1 MPLLSVDALR
11 KQIKSGK
18 LAPVYVIVGEDS
30 KLADGLVDGIEA
42 TIDPA
47 DRAFSVDRVYAT
59 EGGGAPVDII
69 ATARTPSML
78 GGPRVVIVLRAER
91 FFKPKRGGKKA
102 EAEDAEADSADDGGS
117 SESLRGDAALDL
129 APIEDYLAAPL
140 DSTTLVFV
148 AADVDLTRRTSKK
161 LKELAQFVECYG
173 LETNSAAERREATMT
188 VRSTIQNEMLQMGRT
203 LDPPALQLLID
214 RTGLDITQLR
224 GAIERLLLYAGDK
237 KTITVDDVRE
247 VVGEHAFVD
256 DWAVINAIGDGD
268 AGRALRA
275 LAQRFERG
283 DSPHGIVGQLRWWV
297 SSRLA
302 EAEPDRV
309 RPALE
314 SLLRTDLAL
323 KSSGG
328 DDRVLVERL
337 VVELTGKALSRS
349 GAGWR

>member
-1 MPLLSVDALR
+1 VPLLSVEALR

-18 LAPVYVIVGEDS
+18 LAPVYVIVGEDAR
-30 KLADGLVDGIEA
+30 LVDGLVDGIEA
-42 TIDPA
+42 TIDAA
-47 DRAFSVDRVYAT
+47 DRAFSVDRLYAA
-59 EGGGAPVDII
+59 ENGGAPVDVI
-69 ATARTPSML
+69 AAARTPSML

-91 FFKPKRGGKKA
+91 FFKPKRGGRKS
-102 EAEDAEADSADDGGS
+102 ESDDAETDAADDGGS
-117 SESLRGDAALDL
+117 GESASLDL
-129 APIEDYLAAPL
+129 APIDDYLASPL

-161 LKELAQFVECYG
+161 LKELAQFVECHG
-173 LETNSAAERREATMT
+173 LETASAADRRDAANT
-188 VRSTIQNEMLQMGRT
+188 VRATIQNEMLQMGRT
-203 LDPPALQLLID
+203 LEPAGLQLLID

-247 VVGEHAFVD
+247 VAGDHAFVD

-268 AGRALRA
+268 LARALRA
-275 LAQRFERG
+275 LAHRVERG

-309 RPALE
+309 RPALDA
-314 SLLRTDLAL
+314 LLRTDLAL

-328 DDRVLVERL
+328 DGRVLLERL
-337 VVELTGKALSRS
+337 VVELTGKALARS
-349 GAGWR
+349 GWR

>member
-1 MPLLSVDALR
+1 MPLLSVEALR
-11 KQIKSGK
+11 KQIKSGTF
-18 LAPVYVIVGEDS
+18 APVYVIVGEDTR
-30 KLADGLVDGIEA
+30 LVDGLVDGIEA

-59 EGGGAPVDII
+59 EGGGSPVDIV
-69 ATARTPSML
+69 AAARTPSMI

-91 FFKPKRGGKKA
+91 LFKPKRAAKKT
-102 EAEDAEADSADDGGS
+102 ETEE
-117 SESLRGDAALDL
+117 SESDAADVGDASNAPRGDSALDL
-129 APIEDYLAAPL
+129 APIDDYLASPL
-140 DSTTLVFV
+140 DTTTLVFV

-161 LKELAQFVECYG
+161 LKELAQFVECHG
-173 LETNSAAERREATMT
+173 LETKSAENRREATNT
-188 VRSTIQNEMLQMGRT
+188 VRSTIQNEMMQMGRT
-203 LDPPALQLLID
+203 LEPAGLQLLID

-224 GAIERLLLYAGDK
+224 GAIERLLLYAGDT

-268 AGRALRA
+268 AARALRA

-314 SLLRTDLAL
+314 ALLRTDLAL

-328 DDRVLVERL
+328 DDRVLLERL
-337 VVELTGKALSRS
+337 VVDLTGKALARS
-349 GAGWR
+349 GWR

>member
-11 KQIKSGK
+11 KQIKTGT
-18 LAPVYVIVGEDS
+18 LAPIYVLVGEDT
-30 KLADGLVDGIEA
+30 KLVDRLVDGMEA

-59 EGGGAPVDII
+59 EGGGTPVDII
-69 ATARTPSML
+69 ASARTPSML

-102 EAEDAEADSADDGGS
+102 ETDDADAGAAADDAGS
-117 SESLRGDAALDL
+117 SEALDL
-129 APIEDYLAAPL
+129 APIDEYLASPVAG
-140 DSTTLVFV
+140 TTLIFV
-148 AADVDLTRRTSKK
+148 ASAIDLTRRTSKK
-161 LKELAQFVECYG
+161 LKELAQYVECHG
-173 LETNSAAERREATMT
+173 LETGSAADRREATAT
-188 VRSTIQNEMLQMGRT
+188 ARAQVQNEMLQLGRS
-203 LDPPALQLLID
+203 LEPAGLQLLID

-224 GAIERLLLYAGDK
+224 GAVERLLLYAGDK
-237 KTITVDDVRE
+237 KTISVDDVRE
-247 VVGEHAFVD
+247 VVGDHAFVD

-268 AGRALRA
+268 AARALRA
-275 LAQRFERG
+275 LAQRFDRG

-314 SLLRTDLAL
+314 SLMRTDLAL

-328 DDRVLVERL
+328 DDRVLLERL
-337 VVELTGKALSRS
+337 VVELTGKALTRS
-349 GAGWR
+349 GWR

>member
-1 MPLLSVDALR
+1 VPLLSVDALR

-18 LAPVYVIVGEDS
+18 LAPVYVIVGEDT
-30 KLADGLVDGIEA
+30 KLVDGLVDSIEA

-47 DRAFSVDRVYAT
+47 DRAFSVDRVYAA
-59 EGGGAPVDII
+59 ENGGAPVDII
-69 ATARTPSML
+69 ASARTPSML
-78 GGPRVVIVLRAER
+78 GGPRVVIVLRSER
-91 FFKPKRGGKKA
+91 FFKPKRAGKKA
-102 EAEDAEADSADDGGS
+102 DSEEESDAAEDGGS
-117 SESLRGDAALDL
+117 SESALDL
-129 APIEDYLAAPL
+129 APIDDYLASPL
-140 DSTTLVFV
+140 ESTTLVFV

-161 LKELAQFVECYG
+161 LKELAQFVECHG
-173 LETNSAAERREATMT
+173 LETNSAAERREALNT
-188 VRSTIQNEMLQMGRT
+188 VRATIQNEMLQMGRT
-203 LDPPALQLLID
+203 LEPAGLQLLTD

-237 KTITVDDVRE
+237 KTITAEDVRE

-268 AGRALRA
+268 LARALRA

-302 EAEPDRV
+302 EAEPERV

-314 SLLRTDLAL
+314 SLMRTDLAL

-328 DDRVLVERL
+328 DDRVLLERL
-337 VVELTGKALSRS
+337 VVELTGKPLARS
-349 GAGWR
+349 GWR

>member
-1 MPLLSVDALR
+1 VPLLSVDALR

-18 LAPVYVIVGEDS
+18 LAPVYVIVGEDT
-30 KLADGLVDGIEA
+30 KLIDGLVDGIEA

-69 ATARTPSML
+69 ASARTPSML
-78 GGPRVVIVLRAER
+78 GGPRVVIVLRSER

-102 EAEDAEADSADDGGS
+102 EADESEADGGEDAGASDT
-117 SESLRGDAALDL
+117 ALDL
-129 APIEDYLAAPL
+129 GAIDDYLASPL
-140 DSTTLVFV
+140 ELTTLVFV
-148 AADVDLTRRTSKK
+148 ASDIDLTRRTSKK

-173 LETNSAAERREATMT
+173 LETASAADRREAINT

-203 LDPPALQLLID
+203 LEPAGLQLLID

-224 GAIERLLLYAGDK
+224 GALERLLLYAGDK
-237 KTITVDDVRE
+237 KTISVDDVRE

-256 DWAVINAIGDGD
+256 DWAVINAIGEGD
-268 AGRALRA
+268 AARALRA

-297 SSRLA
+297 STRLA
-302 EAEPDRV
+302 EGDPDRV
-309 RPALE
+309 KPALDA
-314 SLLRTDLAL
+314 LLRTDLAL

-328 DDRVLVERL
+328 DDRVLLERL
-337 VVELTGKALSRS
+337 VVDLTGKALART
-349 GAGWR
+349 GWR

>member
-1 MPLLSVDALR
+1 MPPLSVDALR
-11 KQIKSGK
+11 KQNKTGK
-18 LAPVYVIVGEDS
+18 LATVYAIVGEDTR
-30 KLADGLVDGIEA
+30 LVDALVDGIEA
-42 TIDPA
+42 TIDPG

-69 ATARTPSML
+69 ASARTPSML

-102 EAEDAEADSADDGGS
+102 DSEDAEGDAGDETGS
-117 SESLRGDAALDL
+117 SDALRGESALDL
-129 APIEDYLAAPL
+129 VPIEEYLASPL

-148 AADVDLTRRTSKK
+148 AAGVDLTRRTSKK
-161 LKELAQFVECYG
+161 LKELAQFVECHG
-173 LETNSAAERREATMT
+173 LETKSAENRREAINT
-188 VRSTIQNEMLQMGRT
+188 VRATIQHEMLQMGRT
-203 LDPPALQLLID
+203 LEPAGLQLLID

-237 KTITVDDVRE
+237 KTITLDDVRE
-247 VVGEHAFVD
+247 VAGEHAFVD

-268 AGRALRA
+268 AARALRA

-302 EAEPDRV
+302 EADPDRV

-314 SLLRTDLAL
+314 SLMRTDLAL

-328 DDRVLVERL
+328 DDRVLLERL
-337 VVELTGKALSRS
+337 VVELTGKALARS
-349 GAGWR
+349 GWR

>member
-1 MPLLSVDALR
+1 VPLLSVDALR

-18 LAPVYVIVGEDS
+18 LAPVYVIVGDDT
-30 KLADGLVDGIEA
+30 KLVDGLVDGIEA

-47 DRAFSVDRVYAT
+47 DRAFSVDRVYAA

-69 ATARTPSML
+69 ASARTPSML

-102 EAEDAEADSADDGGS
+102 ESEDAETEPADETASGDGG
-117 SESLRGDAALDL
+117 ALDL
-129 APIEDYLAAPL
+129 APIEDYLASPL

-161 LKELAQFVECYG
+161 LKELAQFVECHG
-173 LETNSAAERREATMT
+173 LETNSAADRREAIAT
-188 VRSTIQNEMLQMGRT
+188 VRSTIQNEMLQMGRS
-203 LDPPALQLLID
+203 LEPAALQLLID

-224 GAIERLLLYAGDK
+224 GAIERLLLYAGDAK
-237 KTITVDDVRE
+237 SITADDVKE

-256 DWAVINAIGDGD
+256 DWGVINAIGDGD
-268 AGRALRA
+268 PARALRA
-275 LAQRFERG
+275 LAQRFDRG

-314 SLLRTDLAL
+314 SLMRTDLAL

-328 DDRVLVERL
+328 DDRVLLERL
-337 VVELTGKALSRS
+337 VVELTGKALARS
-349 GAGWR
+349 GWR

>member
-18 LAPVYVIVGEDS
+18 LAPVYVIVGDDT
-30 KLADGLVDGIEA
+30 KLVDGLVDGIEA
-42 TIDPA
+42 TIDPS

-69 ATARTPSML
+69 ASARTQSML
-78 GGPRVVIVLRAER
+78 GGQRVIIVLRAER

-102 EAEDAEADSADDGGS
+102 EVEETDAEGGDDAGP
-117 SESLRGDAALDL
+117 SEALDL
-129 APIEDYLAAPL
+129 VPIDEYLAAPL

-161 LKELAQFVECYG
+161 LKELAQFVECHG
-173 LETNSAAERREATMT
+173 LETASAADRREAINT
-188 VRSTIQNEMLQMGRT
+188 VRATIANEMLQMGRT
-203 LDPPALQLLID
+203 LEPAGLQLLID

-237 KTITVDDVRE
+237 KTITADDVRE

-268 AGRALRA
+268 AARALRG

-314 SLLRTDLAL
+314 ALLRTDLAL

-328 DDRVLVERL
+328 DDRVLLERL
-337 VVELTGKALSRS
+337 VVDLTGKALARS
-349 GAGWR
+349 GWR

>member
-1 MPLLSVDALR
+1 VPLLSVDALR
-11 KQIKSGK
+11 KQVKSGK
-18 LAPVYVIVGEDS
+18 LAPVYVIVGEDT
-30 KLADGLVDGIEA
+30 KLVDGLVDSIEA

-47 DRAFSVDRVYAT
+47 DRAFSVDRVYAA

-69 ATARTPSML
+69 ASARTPSML

-102 EAEDAEADSADDGGS
+102 DSEDAEAEAADDGGS
-117 SESLRGDAALDL
+117 GDTALDL
-129 APIEDYLAAPL
+129 APIDDYLASPL
-140 DSTTLVFV
+140 ESTTLVFV
-148 AADVDLTRRTSKK
+148 AADIDLTRRTSKK
-161 LKELAQFVECYG
+161 LKELAQFVECHG
-173 LETNSAAERREATMT
+173 LETNSAAERREAVNT

-203 LDPPALQLLID
+203 LEPAGLQMLID

-224 GAIERLLLYAGDK
+224 GAIERLLLYSGDK
-237 KTITVDDVRE
+237 KTITADDVRE

-268 AGRALRA
+268 LARALRA

-314 SLLRTDLAL
+314 ALMRTDLAL

-328 DDRVLVERL
+328 DDRVLLERL
-337 VVELTGKALSRS
+337 VVELTGKPLARS
-349 GAGWR
+349 GWR

>member
-1 MPLLSVDALR
+1 VPLLSVDALR

-18 LAPVYVIVGEDS
+18 LAPVYAIVGEDT
-30 KLADGLVDGIEA
+30 KLVDGLVDGIEA

-47 DRAFSVDRVYAT
+47 DRACSVDRVYAA
-59 EGGGAPVDII
+59 ENGGAPVDII
-69 ATARTPSML
+69 ASARTPSML

-91 FFKPKRGGKKA
+91 FFKPKRAGKKA
-102 EAEDAEADSADDGGS
+102 ESDEEPDAADESGS
-117 SESLRGDAALDL
+117 SDSALDL
-129 APIEDYLAAPL
+129 APIDDYLAKPL
-140 DSTTLVFV
+140 ESTTLVFV
-148 AADVDLTRRTSKK
+148 AADVDLSRRTSKK
-161 LKELAQFVECYG
+161 LKELAQFVECHG
-173 LETNSAAERREATMT
+173 LETNSAAERREAMNT

-203 LDPPALQLLID
+203 LEPNGLQLLID

-237 KTITVDDVRE
+237 KAITADDVRE

-268 AGRALRA
+268 GARALRA

-314 SLLRTDLAL
+314 SLMRTDLAL

-328 DDRVLVERL
+328 DDRVLLERL
-337 VVELTGKALSRS
+337 VVELTGKPLARS
-349 GAGWR
+349 GWR

>member
-1 MPLLSVDALR
+1 MPLLSVEALR
-11 KQIKSGK
+11 KQIKSGI
-18 LAPVYVIVGEDS
+18 LAPVYVIVGEDT
-30 KLADGLVDGIEA
+30 KLVDAMVDGIEA

-69 ATARTPSML
+69 AAARTPSMI

-91 FFKPKRGGKKA
+91 LFKPKRGGKKA
-102 EAEDAEADSADDGGS
+102 DTDE
-117 SESLRGDAALDL
+117 SESDAADEGAGESRSETALDL
-129 APIEDYLAAPL
+129 APIDDYLASPL

-161 LKELAQFVECYG
+161 LKELAQFVECRG
-173 LETNSAAERREATMT
+173 LETKSAENRREAKNT
-188 VRSTIQNEMLQMGRT
+188 VRSTIQNEMQKMGRS
-203 LDPPALQLLID
+203 LEPSGLELLID

-237 KTITVDDVRE
+237 KTITAEDVRE

-268 AGRALRA
+268 AARALRA

-314 SLLRTDLAL
+314 ALLRTDLAL

-328 DDRVLVERL
+328 DDRVLLERL
-337 VVELTGKALSRS
+337 IVDLTGKALARL
-349 GAGWR
+349 GRR

>member
-18 LAPVYVIVGEDS
+18 LATVYAIVGEDT
-30 KLADGLVDGIEA
+30 KLVDGLVDGIEA

-59 EGGGAPVDII
+59 EAGGAPVDII
-69 ATARTPSML
+69 ASARTPSML

-102 EAEDAEADSADDGGS
+102 ESDDTEAEAGEESGS
-117 SESLRGDAALDL
+117 SEALDL
-129 APIEDYLAAPL
+129 APIDDYLASPL

-148 AADVDLTRRTSKK
+148 ASDIDLTRRTSKK

-173 LETNSAAERREATMT
+173 LETASAADRREAINT
-188 VRSTIQNEMLQMGRT
+188 VRATIQNEMLQMGRT
-203 LDPPALQLLID
+203 LEPAGLQLLID

-268 AGRALRA
+268 AARALRA

-309 RPALE
+309 KPALE
-314 SLLRTDLAL
+314 ALLRTDLAL

-328 DDRVLVERL
+328 DDRVLLERL
-337 VVELTGKALSRS
+337 VVDLTGKALART
-349 GAGWR
+349 GWR

>member
-1 MPLLSVDALR
+1 MPLLSVEALR

-18 LAPVYVIVGEDS
+18 LASIYVIVGDDT
-30 KLADGLVDGIEA
+30 KLVDGLVDGIEA

-69 ATARTPSML
+69 ASARTPSML

-102 EAEDAEADSADDGGS
+102 ESDDVESESGDDGGGTTDAS
-117 SESLRGDAALDL
+117 RGTDALDL
-129 APIEDYLAAPL
+129 APIEEYLASPL

-161 LKELAQFVECYG
+161 LKELAQFVECHG
-173 LETNSAAERREATMT
+173 LETTSAADRREAIAT
-188 VRSTIQNEMLQMGRT
+188 VRATIQNEMLQMGRT
-203 LDPPALQLLID
+203 LEPAGLQLLID

-237 KTITVDDVRE
+237 KAISADDVRE

-268 AGRALRA
+268 AARALRA

-314 SLLRTDLAL
+314 SLMRTDLAL

-328 DDRVLVERL
+328 DDRVLLERL
-337 VVELTGKALSRS
+337 VVDLTGKALARS
-349 GAGWR
+349 GWR

>member
-11 KQIKSGK
+11 KHIKSGT
-18 LAPVYVIVGEDS
+18 LAPIYVIVGEDT
-30 KLADGLVDGIEA
+30 KLVDVLVDGIEA

-69 ATARTPSML
+69 ASARTPSML

-91 FFKPKRGGKKA
+91 FFKPKRAGKKA
-102 EAEDAEADSADDGGS
+102 ETEEN
-117 SESLRGDAALDL
+117 EGDTGDEVGTSDALDL
-129 APIEDYLAAPL
+129 APIDDYLAAPL
-140 DSTTLVFV
+140 DGTTLVFV

-173 LETNSAAERREATMT
+173 FETNSAADRREATAT
-188 VRSTIQNEMLQMGRT
+188 ARGRVQNEMLQLGRT
-203 LDPPALQLLID
+203 LEPAALQLLID
-214 RTGLDITQLR
+214 RTGLDITQLS
-224 GAIERLLLYAGDK
+224 GAVERLLLYAGDT

-256 DWAVINAIGDGD
+256 DWAVINAIGEGD

-275 LAQRFERG
+275 LALRFERG

-302 EAEPDRV
+302 DAEPDRV

-328 DDRVLVERL
+328 DARVLLERL
-337 VVELTGKALSRS
+337 VVELTGKALARS
-349 GAGWR
+349 GWR

>member
-1 MPLLSVDALR
+1 VPLLSVDALR

-18 LAPVYVIVGEDS
+18 LAPVYVIVGEDT
-30 KLADGLVDGIEA
+30 KLIDGLVDGIEA

-69 ATARTPSML
+69 ASARTPSML
-78 GGPRVVIVLRAER
+78 GGPRVVIVLRSER

-102 EAEDAEADSADDGGS
+102 EADESEADGGEDAGASDT
-117 SESLRGDAALDL
+117 ALDL
-129 APIEDYLAAPL
+129 GAIDDYLASPL
-140 DSTTLVFV
+140 ESTTLVFV
-148 AADVDLTRRTSKK
+148 ASDIDLTRRTSKK

-173 LETNSAAERREATMT
+173 LETASAADRREAINT
-188 VRSTIQNEMLQMGRT
+188 VRSTIQNEMLQMGRA
-203 LDPPALQLLID
+203 LEPAGLQLLID

-224 GAIERLLLYAGDK
+224 GALERLLLYAGDK
-237 KTITVDDVRE
+237 KTISVDDVRE

-256 DWAVINAIGDGD
+256 DWAVINAIGEGD
-268 AGRALRA
+268 AARALRA

-297 SSRLA
+297 STRLA
-302 EAEPDRV
+302 EGDPDRV
-309 RPALE
+309 KPALDA
-314 SLLRTDLAL
+314 LLRTDLAL

-328 DDRVLVERL
+328 DDRVLLERL
-337 VVELTGKALSRS
+337 VVDLTGKALART
-349 GAGWR
+349 GWR

>member
-18 LAPVYVIVGEDS
+18 LAPVYVIVGEDT
-30 KLADGLVDGIEA
+30 KLVDGLVDGIEA
-42 TIDPA
+42 TIDPG

-69 ATARTPSML
+69 ASARTPSML

-102 EAEDAEADSADDGGS
+102 EAEDTDGEGGEESGS
-117 SESLRGDAALDL
+117 SEALDL
-129 APIEDYLAAPL
+129 APIDDYLASPL
-140 DSTTLVFV
+140 ESTTLVFV

-161 LKELAQFVECYG
+161 LKELAQFVECHG
-173 LETNSAAERREATMT
+173 LETNSAADRREATNT

-203 LDPPALQLLID
+203 LEPQGLQLLID
-214 RTGLDITQLR
+214 RTGLDITTLR

-309 RPALE
+309 RPALDA
-314 SLLRTDLAL
+314 LMRTDLAL

-328 DDRVLVERL
+328 DDRVLLERL
-337 VVELTGKALSRS
+337 IVDLTGKALART
-349 GAGWR
+349 GWR

>member
-11 KQIKSGK
+11 KQIKTGT
-18 LAPVYVIVGEDS
+18 LAAIYVVVGDDS
-30 KLADGLVDGIEA
+30 RLVDGLVDGIEA

-47 DRAFSVDRVYAT
+47 DRAFSVDRIYAM
-59 EGGGAPVDII
+59 EGGGSPVDII
-69 ATARTPSML
+69 ASARTPSML
-78 GGPRVVIVLRAER
+78 GGPRVVIVLRSER
-91 FFKPKRGGKKA
+91 LFKPKRGGKKV
-102 EAEDAEADSADDGGS
+102 ESDESDGETADEGS
-117 SESLRGDAALDL
+117 VSESLDL
-129 APIEDYLAAPL
+129 KPIDDYLASPV
-140 DSTTLVFV
+140 DGTTLVFV
-148 AADVDLTRRTSKK
+148 AADIDLTRRTSKK
-161 LKELAQFVECYG
+161 LKELAQYVECYG
-173 LETNSAAERREATMT
+173 LETKSSADRREAEAT
-188 VRSTIQNEMLQMGRT
+188 VRATIQNEMLQMGRT
-203 LDPPALQLLID
+203 LEPGGLKLLID
-214 RTGLDITQLR
+214 RTGLDISLLR

-237 KTITVDDVRE
+237 KTITMDDVRE
-247 VVGEHAFVD
+247 VAGEHAFVD

-268 AGRALRA
+268 AARALRA

-328 DDRVLVERL
+328 DDRVLLERL
-337 VVELTGKALSRS
+337 VVELTGKALARS
-349 GAGWR
+349 GWR

>member
-18 LAPVYVIVGEDS
+18 LAPVYVIVGEDT
-30 KLADGLVDGIEA
+30 KLVDVLVDGIEA
-42 TIDPA
+42 SIDEA

-69 ATARTPSML
+69 ASARTPSML

-91 FFKPKRGGKKA
+91 FFKPKRGGKKV
-102 EAEDAEADSADDGGS
+102 ESDDAESDAGDDSGP
-117 SESLRGDAALDL
+117 SEALRGDAALDL
-129 APIEDYLAAPL
+129 GPIDDYLASPL

-148 AADVDLTRRTSKK
+148 AADVDLSRRTSKK
-161 LKELAQFVECYG
+161 LKELAQFVECRR
-173 LETNSAAERREATMT
+173 LETKSAENRREATNT

-203 LDPPALQLLID
+203 LEPAGLQLLID
-214 RTGLDITQLR
+214 RTGLDITRLR
-224 GAIERLLLYAGDK
+224 GAIERLILYAGDK

-268 AGRALRA
+268 AARALRG

-314 SLLRTDLAL
+314 ALLRTDLAL

-328 DDRVLVERL
+328 DERVLLERL
-337 VVELTGKALSRS
+337 VVDLTGKALARS
-349 GAGWR
+349 GWR